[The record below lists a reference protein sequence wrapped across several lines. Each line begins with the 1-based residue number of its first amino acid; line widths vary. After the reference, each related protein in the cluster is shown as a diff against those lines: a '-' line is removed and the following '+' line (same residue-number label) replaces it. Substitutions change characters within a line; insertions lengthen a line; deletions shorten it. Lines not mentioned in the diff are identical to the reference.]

1 MQLKPYVSLGA
12 KLTEDHKNAV
22 FSKFRGPRG
31 LTPERFLRVCR
42 EHTYARLHPN
52 RPVENPLFAPGWMNA
67 QINLKLMDE
76 PKFGGMPLR
85 QYQET
90 ILEKR
95 RTIADETGAAASA
108 RRHLEVVEADEVPQK
123 GKEASS

>member
-1 MQLKPYVSLGA
+1 
-12 KLTEDHKNAV
+12 
-22 FSKFRGPRG
+22 
-31 LTPERFLRVCR
+31 
-42 EHTYARLHPN
+42 
-52 RPVENPLFAPGWMNA
+52 MNA